1 MYIPIERNLYT
12 YQTKLIYLSTNRY
25 IGFFGVGE
33 CLFAQGGGA
42 MSAECS
48 NGAIGASG
56 VACRAGVAPV
66 QNEQVM
72 CRAKPIRRNMT

>member
-25 IGFFGVGE
+25 IVFFGVGE

-48 NGAIGASG
+48 NGAIGASW

-72 CRAKPIRRNMT
+72 RRAEPICRNVT